1 MSLGQRMCQT
11 RFLLRFLTYVVPIS
25 RSLTLDTELNGELVR
40 KPGICNRL
48 LRDGYHLLPWQ
59 P

>member
-1 MSLGQRMCQT
+1 MSQT